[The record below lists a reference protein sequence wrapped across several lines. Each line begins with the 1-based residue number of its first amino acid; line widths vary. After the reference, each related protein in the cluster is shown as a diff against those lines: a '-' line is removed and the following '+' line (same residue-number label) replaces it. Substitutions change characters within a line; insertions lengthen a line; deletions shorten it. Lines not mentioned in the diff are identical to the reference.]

1 MTHDAYEDTA
11 SLDISSSYDAHTF
24 TLPFPGTG
32 TEQYSLFLIA
42 TPGTW
47 YNVTIHTND
56 VDDILDVKSFA
67 PYNERTHRTNWGDL
81 SDEFIDE
88 NPDFS
93 IQFGAIADEL
103 YLEFTIDRGLA
114 FEGHLWIEIT
124 PMDTYEL
131 VAPPPLTPAAGDI
144 LAMLGGIAV
153 PLGIGA
159 VVIVVVVVVY
169 VKKFKK

>member
-1 MTHDAYEDTA
+1 MQNDKQRP
-11 SLDISSSYDAHTF
+11 LF
-24 TLPFPGTG
+24 TGIIVAGYFDQKWLARP
-32 TEQYSLFLIA
+32 
-42 TPGTW
+42 
-47 YNVTIHTND
+47 IH
-56 VDDILDVKSFA
+56 
-67 PYNERTHRTNWGDL
+67 
-81 SDEFIDE
+81 
-88 NPDFS
+88 
-93 IQFGAIADEL
+93 
-103 YLEFTIDRGLA
+103 LA